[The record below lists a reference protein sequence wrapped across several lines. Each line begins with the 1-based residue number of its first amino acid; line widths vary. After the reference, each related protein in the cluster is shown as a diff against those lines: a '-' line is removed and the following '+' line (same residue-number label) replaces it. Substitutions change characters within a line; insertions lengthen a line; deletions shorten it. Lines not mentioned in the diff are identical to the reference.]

1 MNFNKSFLG
10 GHLTKDPVTKFVPSG
25 TAVTN
30 FGLAVNNSYTG
41 KDGNKREDV
50 LFIECVAFGK
60 RGETIAQYLKKG
72 SAIFIEGALTLNTW
86 EKDGVK
92 HSQIKLKVDNFQF
105 IGAKSGSGDTAPAPV
120 DEPGS
125 NDCGF

>member
-1 MNFNKSFLG
+1 MNFNKAFIG
-10 GHLTKDPVTKFVPSG
+10 GHLTKDPVTKVTPSG

-72 SAIFIEGALTLNTW
+72 SPIFIEGALTLNTW

-92 HSQIKLKVDNFQF
+92 HQQHKIKVDNFQF
-105 IGAKSGSGDTAPAPV
+105 VGGKGKGEDAQADSGSEDAP
-120 DEPGS
+120 
-125 NDCGF
+125 F